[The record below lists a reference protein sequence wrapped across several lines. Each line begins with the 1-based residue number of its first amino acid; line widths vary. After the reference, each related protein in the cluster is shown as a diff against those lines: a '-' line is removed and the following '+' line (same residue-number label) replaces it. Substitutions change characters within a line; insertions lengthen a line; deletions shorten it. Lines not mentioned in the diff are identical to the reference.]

1 MHIVA
6 SRDEKSRQTL
16 KKARTI
22 MSSFDTTPQSKPPV
36 KGRMYKRLSI
46 VVGALALTGAVAATA
61 FAVTVDSGGAELQVD
76 KRTSTTASALV
87 DGANANE
94 WYDLPGASVSVT
106 VPANGSRLYDVPF
119 FAESQCVGPGV
130 GVCAV
135 RIVSVKDPA
144 GPPTEMNPA
153 AGLNY
158 AFDSDMMANND
169 DLREGHGMERSAR
182 LTGGVADT
190 TYTIK
195 VQYAVT
201 NAATMFTLDDWHL
214 AVHTNV

>member
-1 MHIVA
+1 
-6 SRDEKSRQTL
+6 
-16 KKARTI
+16 

-46 VVGALALTGAVAATA
+46 VVGALALTGAIAATA

-87 DGANANE
+87 DGAHANQ
-94 WYDLPGASVSVT
+94 WYDLPDASVTVT
-106 VPANGSRLYDVPF
+106 VPANDSRLYDVPF

-135 RIVSVKDPA
+135 RIVAEDSV
-144 GPPTEMNPA
+144 GLLTQLNPA

-182 LTGGVADT
+182 LLGGDADT

-201 NAATMFTLDDWHL
+201 NAATTFTLDDWHL
-214 AVHTNV
+214 AVHTNL